1 MLDTTRDAE
10 IKNVCVY
17 CGSSPGTAERYVK
30 EASELGHLMG
40 ERGLGLV
47 YGGGD
52 RGLMGAV
59 ARGVLAGGGRVTGII
74 PSFLI
79 KREQEHGASELE
91 GADMIEVPD
100 MHTRKRMMFERA
112 DAFVALPGGI
122 GTLEELVEILTWSQ
136 LGQHDKPLLLLN
148 SGGFWTPY
156 SELMDHMEKAGFLHS
171 PHRAR
176 PLMSDTVEGII
187 PALQAA

>member
-1 MLDTTRDAE
+1 MATSTTKPAF
-10 IKNVCVY
+10 KNICVY
-17 CGSSPGTAERYVK
+17 CGSSPGTDDRYVA
-30 EASELGHLMG
+30 EATQLGGLIANADMG
-40 ERGLGLV
+40 LI

-59 ARGVLAGGGRVTGII
+59 ARGVLAGGGKVTGII
-74 PSFLI
+74 PTFLI
-79 KREQEHGASELE
+79 KREQEHGADELA

-100 MHTRKRMMFERA
+100 MHTRKRMMFDRA

-136 LGQHDKPLLLLN
+136 LGQHDKPMVLLN

-156 SELMDHMEKAGFLHS
+156 SELMDHMEGAGFLHS

>member
-1 MLDTTRDAE
+1 MPESRSAGS
-10 IKNVCVY
+10 IANICVY
-17 CGSSPGTAERYVK
+17 CGSSPGSEPRYVE
-30 EASELGHLMG
+30 EARTLGELMAQADV
-40 ERGLGLV
+40 GLV

-59 ARGVLAGGGRVTGII
+59 ARGVLSGGGRVTGII
-74 PSFLI
+74 PTFLLR
-79 KREQEHGASELE
+79 KEQAHGAADLQ

-100 MHTRKRMMFERA
+100 MHTRKKMMYDRA

-136 LGQHDKPLLLLN
+136 LGQHEKPLALLN

-156 SELMDHMEKAGFLHS
+156 SELMDHMEQAGFLHNAA
-171 PHRAR
+171 RAR
-176 PLMSDTVEGII
+176 PLMSDTVDGII
-187 PALQAA
+187 PALQGA